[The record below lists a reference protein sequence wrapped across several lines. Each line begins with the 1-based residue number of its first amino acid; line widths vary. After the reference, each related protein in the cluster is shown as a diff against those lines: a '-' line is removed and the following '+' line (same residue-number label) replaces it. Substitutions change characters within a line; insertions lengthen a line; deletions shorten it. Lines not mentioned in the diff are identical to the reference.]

1 LTASSDISTGRKPNG
16 GCKKIKIKI
25 QNQPEEVYRCDP
37 FLSLNH
43 IIFLVFFG
51 ETLGNV
57 WFCVSFKFDFFFFA
71 KIECGLYFLDRFDVL
86 MSKMIFKK

>member
-16 GCKKIKIKI
+16 GCKKIKIKIKIKI

-43 IIFLVFFG
+43 IIFFVFVFLG
-51 ETLGNV
+51 ET
-57 WFCVSFKFDFFFFA
+57 
-71 KIECGLYFLDRFDVL
+71 
-86 MSKMIFKK
+86 

>member
-16 GCKKIKIKI
+16 GCKKIKIKIKIKI

-43 IIFLVFFG
+43 IM
-51 ETLGNV
+51 
-57 WFCVSFKFDFFFFA
+57 FFFFLG
-71 KIECGLYFLDRFDVL
+71 ET
-86 MSKMIFKK
+86 

>member
-16 GCKKIKIKI
+16 GRKKIKIKIKI

-43 IIFLVFFG
+43 IIFFFLG
-51 ETLGNV
+51 ET
-57 WFCVSFKFDFFFFA
+57 
-71 KIECGLYFLDRFDVL
+71 
-86 MSKMIFKK
+86 